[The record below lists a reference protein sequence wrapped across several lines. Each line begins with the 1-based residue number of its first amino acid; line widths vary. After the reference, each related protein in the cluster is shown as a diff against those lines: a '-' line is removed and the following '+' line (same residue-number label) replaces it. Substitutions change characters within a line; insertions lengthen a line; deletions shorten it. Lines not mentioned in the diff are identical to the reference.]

1 MLLPV
6 DDAEYHLQV
15 LSDVRSPAALQLL
28 GYASKDY
35 GHAAVD
41 FDNKIVRLGNDHRAR
56 SR

>member
-1 MLLPV
+1 MHLPV
-6 DDAEYHLQV
+6 DDAEYHQV
-15 LSDVRSPAALQLL
+15 FSDVRSPAALQLL